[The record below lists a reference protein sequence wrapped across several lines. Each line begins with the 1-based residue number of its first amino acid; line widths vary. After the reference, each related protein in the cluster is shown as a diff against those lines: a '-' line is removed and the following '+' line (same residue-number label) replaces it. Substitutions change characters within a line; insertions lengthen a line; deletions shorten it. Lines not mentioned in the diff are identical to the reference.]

1 MITAQP
7 KQDARGRKL
16 AAILA
21 AMLVA
26 SVLAVVAGSSAQAAN
41 TASEH
46 MVDTNDD
53 GKVDS
58 REFGGA
64 DRYETALMLAKRYAQ
79 ERGGLGS
86 IDAVI
91 VASGVTLIDAVTS
104 SGLSQYKQA
113 PVLLTRPEALDA
125 RVARFIEDHGVS
137 EVIVTG
143 GEAALPASI
152 VAELEALESEP
163 KVMRLAGAD
172 RAGTAV
178 AIAEA
183 VGAHGSWCGTDD
195 KSALLVRGATDA
207 AYDAISAGPVAY
219 ALELPLL
226 LSGVDELSEASSA
239 FISGEKVE
247 RVVILGGAG
256 SVSDGVADAVKALG
270 ASVTRVGGGSAAET
284 SAMLAELMAGDCRDD
299 LQTDLSRVA
308 LVNSVATADGVSAGP
323 VLGAGF
329 GGGPVPVL
337 LVTDELPAAVRDYL
351 AGTPEVDASGAKTHL
366 SVVAVG
372 GTAVVSEAVMEAA
385 VEAAMSAD
393 ALSAEIKASPT
404 AAGATDDAGT
414 AKIDESKGTFT
425 LTFSDSVDPAS
436 YPKLKDALYVNGSPA
451 SVMVDSGGGLFID
464 GTGDASCSAKA
475 SVTVSLTHPLKQ
487 GDRIEVRPSAST
499 TVGAEGDQRVLAAS
513 SFTVPAAAAASSA
526 RPSTEIVAVV
536 GQTNVFVVSDLA
548 GTGDAMKVKV
558 RRGSTTVTSTSGSSV
573 ASVAQA
579 PFGHRYTFAIPD
591 VDSATAELKAG
602 DVVILEAGAVTATA
616 SDTQAATKSRATSRT
631 VTAAKRLKVNSIHV
645 SQVDPG
651 VDDDP
656 ATATAPDMRS
666 AGDNPVSM
674 LASATV
680 PGTGDASVDPS
691 ASNNPVTVK
700 AKWSGDAAGA
710 AGNAWSVSVDEVT
723 GIDKTAKTPE
733 IDVSVNDRNKVI
745 RVRYMAGTPT
755 VADLVAALNGNDD
768 FAGRFSASAK
778 SCVAD
783 NLKAPVTTATVG
795 EANLGGGRSSVGVT
809 VTFNDWVQALA
820 GSPAGGALKR
830 DVFGALI
837 AGYTA
842 DVAEGSTV
850 AETAGLAAD
859 ASTAYAVSAARFTVP
874 YNRVHFLVTTKNPA
888 KLPST
893 RSGSNVVA
901 ISTGDQAAGTAAV
914 AAGYVATGY
923 LADNAD
929 PATNHVDENRNAG
942 GRVSARR
949 SNSVPVS

>member
-1 MITAQP
+1 MTIRT
-7 KQDARGRKL
+7 KRRGRRSL

-21 AMLVA
+21 AMLMA
-26 SVLAVVAGSSAQAAN
+26 SVLAVVAGSPAQAAN

-53 GKVDS
+53 GKSDS
-58 REFGGA
+58 RQFAGD
-64 DRYETALMLAKRYAQ
+64 DRYATSLALAKQYATAQ
-79 ERGGLGS
+79 GGLGS
-86 IDAVI
+86 VGTVILASGESQIDAV
-91 VASGVTLIDAVTS
+91 AAA
-104 SGLSQYKQA
+104 GLAGYKQA
-113 PVLLTRPEALDA
+113 PVLLTRSTGLDRGA
-125 RVARFIEDHGVS
+125 ANYIEDHGVS
-137 EVIVTG
+137 TVIVVG
-143 GEAALPASI
+143 GTAVIPDAVVTQVED
-152 VAELEALESEP
+152 LESEP

-172 RAGTAV
+172 RHATAAAISSEIGTA
-178 AIAEA
+178 
-183 VGAHGSWCGTDD
+183 GSWCGTDD
-195 KSALLVRGATDA
+195 TTAILANGMDMS
-207 AYDAISAGPVAY
+207 DAISAGPVAY